1 MTVQPL
7 LEALSTSKQSLCLVK
22 LDFFHKNTDVF
33 VRMYLYMFMFKNY
46 RHLNID
52 CGPQIILNGNLTGDT
67 VYSGTATVICDTG
80 YKVGGPAYC
89 LISGSWKTPLPTCDP
104 QGKSIIYSYQL
115 AGSLDHDII
124 AQNKCTISL
133 QT

>member
-1 MTVQPL
+1 MSSAAVVIG
-7 LEALSTSKQSLCLVK
+7 ALRLNYNRY
-22 LDFFHKNTDVF
+22 F
-33 VRMYLYMFMFKNY
+33 YL
-46 RHLNID
+46 D
-52 CGPQIILNGNLTGDT
+52 CGPHTIANGNLMGDT

-104 QGKSIIYSYQL
+104 QGQSIIYSYQL

-124 AQNKCTISL
+124 ANQMHSKSSNLGLPFWRKKADD
-133 QT
+133 